1 MHSTVFVVIVVLVA
15 LSFDFTNGFHD
26 TANAIAT
33 SVSTHA
39 LSPRMAV
46 LLSAAMNFLGAF
58 VTLKVATTI
67 SKGVVD
73 PSRHDVTLVMVL
85 AALVGAIGWNLLT
98 WSYGLPSSSSHAL
111 IGGLVG
117 AGIASLGVGAISWG
131 GVLEKMIIPLVI
143 SPIIGFVLAYAGML
157 AIFWIFRQ
165 ARPRPVHRGFR
176 LAQVLSAA
184 FVSFSHGTNDAQK
197 TMGVIALALV
207 GGPAIFGHKLSAAD
221 VSAGHIPLWVVAAAA
236 AAMAFGTYFGG
247 WRIIKTM
254 GTRLYKM
261 DPAQGFDAQTIAAIV
276 IQAASHFGF
285 PVSTTHVV
293 TGSVLGAG
301 SSQGFSAVRWGV
313 GINIMLAWII
323 TLPMAALFA
332 AIVYLVLHLFVR

>member
-1 MHSTVFVVIVVLVA
+1 MHSTLFVVIVVLVA

-39 LSPRMAV
+39 LSPRLAV
-46 LLSAAMNFLGAF
+46 LLSAVMNFLGAF

-67 SKGVVD
+67 SKGIVD
-73 PSRHDVTLVMVL
+73 PSKYDVTLVMVL
-85 AALVGAIGWNLLT
+85 AALMGAIGWNLLT
-98 WSYGLPSSSSHAL
+98 WAYGLPSSSSHAL

-131 GVLEKMIIPLVI
+131 GIVQKMIIPLVI
-143 SPIIGFVLAYAGML
+143 SPILGFVLAYAGML
-157 AIFWIFRQ
+157 VIFWVFRQ

-176 LAQVLSAA
+176 FAQILSAA

-207 GGPAIFGHKLSAAD
+207 GGPALFGQKLSTAD

-236 AAMAFGTYFGG
+236 TSMAFGTYFGG
-247 WRIIKTM
+247 WRIIRTM

-261 DPAQGFDAQTIAAIV
+261 DPAQGFDAQTIAAII
-276 IQAASHFGF
+276 IQAASHFGL

-301 SSQGFSAVRWGV
+301 SSQSFSAVRWGV
-313 GINIMLAWII
+313 GINIVLAWII

-332 AIVYLVLHLFVR
+332 AVVYAVLHVFVH

>member
-1 MHSTVFVVIVVLVA
+1 MHSTLFVVLVVLVA

-46 LLSAAMNFLGAF
+46 VLSAVMNFLGAF

-73 PSRHDVTLVMVL
+73 PTKYDVTLVMVL
-85 AALVGAIGWNLLT
+85 AALVGAIAWNLLT

-131 GVLEKMIIPLVI
+131 GIVQKMIIPLVL
-143 SPIIGFVLAYAGML
+143 SPIIGFLLAYIGML
-157 AIFWIFRQ
+157 IIFWVFRR

-176 LAQVLSAA
+176 WAQILSAA

-207 GGPAIFGHKLSAAD
+207 GGPAIFGRKLTAAD

-261 DPAQGFDAQTIAAIV
+261 DPAQGFDAQTVAATV
-276 IQAASHFGF
+276 IQTASHFGF

-301 SSQGFSAVRWGV
+301 SSQSISAVRWGV
-313 GINIMLAWII
+313 GINIFLAWII

-332 AIVYLVLHLFVR
+332 AIAYVVLHLFVH